1 MAQRRIL
8 LALIVLASVSGCD
21 PRAGVY
27 IRQPLSPASTE
38 ACIGAALRESPLV
51 ASVTLVEAE
60 HFRAYDIEVRDSTLL
75 KGHLQGMVK
84 IDSSRNGQ
92 ALVRVGL
99 IRWGAMTWTISKA
112 DERHLSALGSSI
124 AAHLRAAC
132 APGAPA
138 TVGCRIEGFGPS
150 RDCEAAG

>member
-1 MAQRRIL
+1 MARRTTM
-8 LALIVLASVSGCD
+8 LALSVLAAMTGCD
-21 PRAGVY
+21 PMAGVY

-51 ASVTLVEAE
+51 ASVTLFEAE
-60 HFRAYDIEVRDSTLL
+60 HYRAYDIEVRDSTLS
-75 KGHLQGMVK
+75 KGHRRAMVE

-92 ALVRVGL
+92 ASVSIGLVSRGD
-99 IRWGAMTWTISKA
+99 MTWTISNA
-112 DERHLSALGSSI
+112 DARHLGALGVGI

-132 APGAPA
+132 APGAPT